1 MKYSVLLSLVRLK
14 RFLTFVCLALDLG
27 PKSEVSISVRQKR
40 STGKTKSNFLARQFF
55 GGKIT
60 FLEKPAHANRL
71 QIANACIMFIK
82 QTIRNMGLPPGTH
95 SIRLLKT
102 IVAVLF
108 FGDSNAEIDA
118 KWIYR
123 IVKPNK

>member
-1 MKYSVLLSLVRLK
+1 
-14 RFLTFVCLALDLG
+14 
-27 PKSEVSISVRQKR
+27 
-40 STGKTKSNFLARQFF
+40 
-55 GGKIT
+55 
-60 FLEKPAHANRL
+60 
-71 QIANACIMFIK
+71 MFIK
-82 QTIRNMGLPPGTH
+82 QTIRNMGLTPGTH

-118 KWIYR
+118 KWIHR